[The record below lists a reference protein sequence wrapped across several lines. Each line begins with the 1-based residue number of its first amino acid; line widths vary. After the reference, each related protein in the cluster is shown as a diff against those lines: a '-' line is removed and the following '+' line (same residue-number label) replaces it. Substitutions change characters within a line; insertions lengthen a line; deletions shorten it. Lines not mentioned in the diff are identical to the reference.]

1 MLQQLR
7 YSGMLAPGF
16 LSKCI
21 SSLGSK
27 IISYNDPNILM
38 MFLTLYT
45 SSERVQEVS
54 KDNIIEEKLDYALA
68 KISSKLTIEDFSF
81 IASSCSYSANNL
93 NEHSLLFTSLLT
105 EMRPRV
111 EEWLE
116 SNSFSIKSLP
126 SIIS

>member
-27 IISYNDPNILM
+27 ITSYNDPNILM

-81 IASSCSYSANNL
+81 IASSCSY
-93 NEHSLLFTSLLT
+93 
-105 EMRPRV
+105 
-111 EEWLE
+111 
-116 SNSFSIKSLP
+116 
-126 SIIS
+126 